1 MNFRIVTKFVL
12 WELPRM
18 KLNQTK
24 RAKGSKSSWGL
35 TYVWYPLIELIF
47 ISPFW
52 FCKRLIKHNQPIM
65 NLEIWKSFDQ
75 HAGNELT
82 KGPKKG
88 APVFTGISSAL
99 ILSDCCDNVQLTSV
113 DHSELWSMVKNSWGE
128 ICSKASINSAEFKC
142 QCPHYSPYD
151 KGPWVGDGVVG
162 RSKVSLWASG
172 AAPAATLT
180 ISHCAFLPSSL
191 PALLCFTLPTGV
203 PDIMCSIP
211 QSCSLPSRVSP

>member
-1 MNFRIVTKFVL
+1 MVSSYHRYPNIQISRYPDIFLPQISKYPHISVSREVPWYLDSLTFQNFDAPRLPKMNFRIVTKFVL

-35 TYVWYPLIELIF
+35 TFVWYPLNELIF

-75 HAGNELT
+75 HAGNEQT

-99 ILSDCCDNVQLTSV
+99 ILSDCCDNV
-113 DHSELWSMVKNSWGE
+113 
-128 ICSKASINSAEFKC
+128 
-142 QCPHYSPYD
+142 
-151 KGPWVGDGVVG
+151 
-162 RSKVSLWASG
+162 
-172 AAPAATLT
+172 
-180 ISHCAFLPSSL
+180 
-191 PALLCFTLPTGV
+191 
-203 PDIMCSIP
+203 
-211 QSCSLPSRVSP
+211 